1 MATAS
6 VAAVAVDRTMPTVVV
21 ARTPV
26 PGREVEFEQWL
37 RRLVSAAREA
47 PGHVHS
53 DIQPPNDVHPG
64 EWVILYQFT
73 DAESLTAWLTS
84 NERDE
89 IVADG
94 RELLAGVTREQV
106 VALAHQPEPVTAV
119 ASFTV
124 APGNEHLYAEFH
136 VRLIER
142 LAAFPGFLRS
152 EVFPP
157 IPGVQADTV
166 VVFAFD
172 TREHLDAW
180 LDSDARR
187 IMLAEIDPFIVGER
201 TINVVGGFAGW
212 FGGPGMYHVK
222 TWKQAAIVLLAL
234 FPTTL
239 VLTAVRQ
246 WLVPDV
252 YWVVGVLI
260 GNVLGVIALTW
271 LLMPWLTRL
280 FAGWLR
286 R

>member
-1 MATAS
+1 
-6 VAAVAVDRTMPTVVV
+6 MPTVVV

-89 IVADG
+89 IVAGG
-94 RELLAGVTREQV
+94 RELISGGTREQL
-106 VALAHQPEPVTAV
+106 VALAHHPEPVTAV
-119 ASFTV
+119 ASFRVT
-124 APGNEHLYAEFH
+124 PGNEHRYSEFH
-136 VRLIER
+136 GRLLQR
-142 LAAFPGFLRS
+142 LKTFPGFLHS
-152 EVFPP
+152 EMFPA
-157 IPGVQADTV
+157 IEGVQDETV
-166 VVFAFD
+166 VALAFD

-187 IMLAEIDPFIVGER
+187 SLLAEIDPYIEGDR
-201 TINVVGGFAGW
+201 TMNVVGGFAGW
-212 FGGPGMYHVK
+212 FGEPGMAHVK
-222 TWKQAAIVLLAL
+222 TWKQAAIVLLGL

-239 VLTAVRQ
+239 VLTALRQ
-246 WLVPDV
+246 WLLPDIH
-252 YWVVGVLI
+252 WVVGVLI
-260 GNVLGVIALTW
+260 GNILGVMVLTW
-271 LLMPWLTRL
+271 LLMPWLTRW